1 VLVVDASIAGA
12 WLLDDER
19 DLRADQA
26 LARLRATGGVVPE
39 ICHLEVHNTLLVAER
54 RGRLQPAD
62 TDRSLSAWRSLPL
75 PTVPTSRF
83 DAVLGLARRR
93 RLTFYDAIYLELAK
107 HAGAT
112 LATLDRALLQAASAE
127 RVPTIET

>member
-1 VLVVDASIAGA
+1 MT
-12 WLLDDER
+12 W
-19 DLRADQA
+19 
-26 LARLRATGGVVPE
+26 
-39 ICHLEVHNTLLVAER
+39 
-54 RGRLQPAD
+54 QP
-62 TDRSLSAWRSLPL
+62 
-75 PTVPTSRF
+75 SRYPNKTT
-83 DAVLGLARRR
+83 ARRR